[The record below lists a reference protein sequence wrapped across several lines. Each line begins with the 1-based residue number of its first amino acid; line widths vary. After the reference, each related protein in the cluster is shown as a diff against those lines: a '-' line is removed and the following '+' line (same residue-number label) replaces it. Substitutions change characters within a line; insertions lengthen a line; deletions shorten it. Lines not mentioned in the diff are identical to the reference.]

1 MREDRPGPSVDREEA
16 IPAIV
21 QPQLPLP
28 TPVGAIELRG
38 VYHPRPRC
46 AVCCGTGILRNI
58 RRAVQQVRV
67 FGKVR
72 HINSFDEL
80 VTPPED
86 SSPCGGLLTTKPRLD
101 DCPNGV

>member
-1 MREDRPGPSVDREEA
+1 MRKDRPDSSVDREKA

-38 VYHPRPRC
+38 VYHTRPRC
-46 AVCCGTGILRNI
+46 SVCGGTGVLRNI

-72 HINSFDEL
+72 HINSFYEL

-86 SSPCGGLLTTKPRLD
+86 CSPCGGL
-101 DCPNGV
+101 